1 MKKLCDLVNLEK
13 HSNIDLCYCNI
24 IAKTDFDDETGVKTV
39 RILEDGGRYFYH
51 EMKNGEN
58 IRCFEVALSWKP
70 FENVMVFAFTPDNVH
85 VYEFDTR
92 KEAGERVG
100 RFCGFESMK
109 IDESLIVPGMSCE
122 CSGVSVS
129 LISDSA
135 ISINGRTVKVKPY
148 YSVVYNFQKTQIK
161 ASGGAVGL
169 FRFLENIAENKK
181 INGHAIFQNVF
192 DVINQKYCDVQ

>member
-1 MKKLCDLVNLEK
+1 MKKLCELVTLEK
-13 HSNIDLCYCNI
+13 HSDIDLCYCNI

-51 EMKNGEN
+51 EMKNGKN

-70 FENVMVFAFTPDNVH
+70 FENVMVFAFTPDNIH

-92 KEAGERVG
+92 KESGERVG

-129 LISDSA
+129 IISDSQ
-135 ISINGRTVKVKPY
+135 ISANGKIIKVKPDSDFV
-148 YSVVYNFQKTQIK
+148 YSLQKTQIK
-161 ASGGAVGL
+161 AIGGARGL
-169 FRFLENIAENKK
+169 FRFLENIAENSRVC
-181 INGHAIFQNVF
+181 GYDTFQNVF
-192 DVINQKYCDVQ
+192 TALKEKYCEV